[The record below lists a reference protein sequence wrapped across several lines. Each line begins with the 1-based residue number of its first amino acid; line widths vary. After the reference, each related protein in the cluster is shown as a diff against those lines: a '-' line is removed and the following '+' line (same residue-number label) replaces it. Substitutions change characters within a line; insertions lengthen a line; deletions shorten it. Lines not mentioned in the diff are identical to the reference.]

1 MPKAPY
7 SKVEKLKAA
16 GLIKPKKRLTAQQT
30 EAIESL
36 SSKQV
41 DQLISLNKQLEEA
54 VTSDDPVLIMPGRIA
69 SKPGKPPS
77 KP

>member
-1 MPKAPY
+1 MPKAQY
-7 SKVEKLKAA
+7 SKVDMLKAA
-16 GLIKPKKRLTAQQT
+16 GLIKPKKRLTAEQT

-36 SSKQV
+36 SRKQV
-41 DQLISLNKQLEEA
+41 EQLIALNAKLDEA

-69 SKPGKPPS
+69 AKPKPN